1 MGLWGVLR
9 CHSNKIAVSKY
20 SKSIAD
26 IYNLKKKRR
35 WGGAYM
41 NPKPSH
47 VIKKETKMK
56 KKLCAPSGV

>member
-26 IYNLKKKRR
+26 IYNLKKN
-35 WGGAYM
+35 GGGEG
-41 NPKPSH
+41 P
-47 VIKKETKMK
+47 I
-56 KKLCAPSGV
+56 